1 MRELCIQLESAIEW
15 RDLVFDDDA
24 ALERCL
30 EQYALPRWVMDE
42 CLGNE
47 RFPEV
52 RRFPGGSYVRMS
64 LRAAWDDM
72 QSVFF
77 TMIITARGIVTVHRE
92 SIALLE
98 AIYERL
104 SSGEA
109 SDIHDINHLLL
120 YLLEEIVDNDVHCLL
135 GARHSIMPLLAEV
148 NPGSSIALQHDLQA
162 LSQKVGKLNMQ
173 FEDHL
178 YCLSAVLTL
187 QNSAAPTATIPAPGF
202 RELFD
207 TQNHLVRGASRLE
220 ARLGNVQDYF
230 QHLVQ
235 AHTERRLRL
244 LTLMSAIFMPLT
256 LIAGIYGM
264 NFQRMPELEWE
275 YGYYVT
281 VGGMLAL
288 GLGLTLFFYWR
299 KWFQ

>member
-1 MRELCIQLESAIEW
+1 MKEMRIQLENAIEW
-15 RDLVFDDDA
+15 RDMQFDDDK
-24 ALERCL
+24 ALARCL
-30 EQYALPRWVMDE
+30 TSYALPQWVVEE
-42 CLGNE
+42 CLGHE

-64 LRAAWDDM
+64 LEAAWDD
-72 QSVFF
+72 QQAVFF
-77 TMIITARGIVTVHRE
+77 TMVITSHCILTVHRE
-92 SIALLE
+92 PIALLE
-98 AIYERL
+98 AIHERL
-104 SSGEA
+104 VCGEA
-109 SDIHDINHLLL
+109 SDLHDITHLLL

-135 GARHSIMPLLAEV
+135 GARRAIMPLLAEV
-148 NPGSSIALQHDLQA
+148 TPESPLALQHDLQG
-162 LSQKVGKLNMQ
+162 LSQKVGKLSMQ

-178 YCLSAVLTL
+178 YCLSAVLAL
-187 QNSAAPTATIPAPGF
+187 QNSAAPTAGTPASGF

-244 LTLMSAIFMPLT
+244 LTLISAIFMPLT

-264 NFQRMPELEWE
+264 NFQRMPELAWE
-275 YGYYVT
+275 YGYYAT
-281 VGGMLAL
+281 VGGMLTL
-288 GLGLTLFFYWR
+288 GIGLTLFFYWR